1 MIFTIGIPFDKFL
14 RPAYSSRDENK
25 EIKDINENI
34 NPCDYGLIKSFV
46 FEIVI
51 AKISLASIFEKRR
64 KSGGWEEGWD
74 VEKTLIRIPRGRRGN
89 TYLFSAHFRI
99 SSAERY
105 DARYAF
111 KIFENNRFPIMSVR
125 GHRLLIKRIPA
136 CS

>member
-1 MIFTIGIPFDKFL
+1 MDG
-14 RPAYSSRDENK
+14 RAQRG
-25 EIKDINENI
+25 KD
-34 NPCDYGLIKSFV
+34 STVFV
-46 FEIVI
+46 FVADDE
-51 AKISLASIFEKRR
+51 
-64 KSGGWEEGWD
+64 
-74 VEKTLIRIPRGRRGN
+74 

-125 GHRLLIKRIPA
+125 GRRLLIKRIPA

>member
-1 MIFTIGIPFDKFL
+1 MVMEERLDSG
-14 RPAYSSRDENK
+14 
-25 EIKDINENI
+25 
-34 NPCDYGLIKSFV
+34 FV
-46 FEIVI
+46 
-51 AKISLASIFEKRR
+51 A
-64 KSGGWEEGWD
+64 GEE
-74 VEKTLIRIPRGRRGN
+74 

-125 GHRLLIKRIPA
+125 GRRLLIKRIPA